1 MKISDDII
9 YCGVNDKKIDL
20 FEGQFPVPNGMSYNS
35 YLIRDEK
42 IAVLDSVDKDFGD
55 EWLEKIEAAACGASV
70 DFLVVHHMESDHSAN
85 ILNFAKKYPNAK
97 IVASQMAFRIMKN
110 FFETDFAER
119 RIVVKEGDSLD
130 LGKHKLNFIAAPN
143 VHWPEVIFSY
153 EPNEKIL
160 FSADAFGKFGAID
173 EENPLDDWACEARRY
188 YFGIVG
194 KFGANVQAALKKVSA
209 LEINQICPLHGPV
222 LRENLREYISLYETW
237 SKYEAESEGVTVAY
251 ASIYG
256 HTKAAVEKF
265 AEKLR
270 TAGCPK
276 VAVSDVARDDVFEVI
291 EDAFRYGKLV
301 LAAPTYN
308 CGVFPAMKNFI
319 DALTERNFQN
329 RKIGFIENG
338 SWAPQAAKAMCAQ
351 FGNCKNL
358 EFCENVVSIK
368 GEMKSCD
375 EEKMDALVKELLS

>member
-1 MKISDDII
+1 MKISDDIF

-20 FEGQFPVPNGMSYNS
+20 FEGQFPVPDGMSYNS
-35 YLIRDEK
+35 YMIRDEK
-42 IAVLDSVDKDFGD
+42 IAVLDTVDENFGD
-55 EWLEKIEAAACGASV
+55 EWLGKIKAVACGAEI

-97 IVASQMAFRIMKN
+97 IVSSQMAFSMMKN

-143 VHWPEVIFSY
+143 VHWPEVMFSY

-160 FSADAFGKFGAID
+160 FSADGFGKFGAID
-173 EENPLDDWACEARRY
+173 EKNPLDDWACEARRY

-194 KFGANVQAALKKVSA
+194 KFGANVQAVLKKASA
-209 LEINQICPLHGPV
+209 LEINQICPLHGPI
-222 LRENLREYISLYETW
+222 LRENLGEYISLYDTW
-237 SKYEAESEGVTVAY
+237 SKYEAESEGVVVAY
-251 ASIYG
+251 ASVYG
-256 HTKAAVEKF
+256 HTKAAAEKF

-270 TAGCPK
+270 EAGCPK
-276 VAVSDVARDDVFEVI
+276 VAFFDVARDDVFEIV

-308 CGVFPAMKNFI
+308 CGVFPAMRNFI
-319 DALTERNFQN
+319 EALTERNFQN

-338 SWAPQAAKAMCAQ
+338 SWAPLAAKAMCAQ
-351 FGNCKNL
+351 FGNCRNL

-368 GEMKSCD
+368 GAMKACD
-375 EEKMDALVKELLS
+375 EEKMDALVKELL

>member
-1 MKISDDII
+1 MKISDDIV

-20 FEGQFPVPNGMSYNS
+20 FEGQFPVPDGMSYNS

-42 IAVLDSVDKDFGD
+42 IAVLDSVDENFGD
-55 EWLEKIEAAACGASV
+55 EWLEKIEAALGGMGV

-97 IVASQMAFRIMKN
+97 IVSSQMAFTMMKN
-110 FFETDFAER
+110 FFGTDFAER

-130 LGKHKLNFIAAPN
+130 LGKHTLNFIAAPN

-153 EPNEKIL
+153 EANEKIL

-194 KFGANVQAALKKVSA
+194 KFGANVQAALKKISA
-209 LEINQICPLHGPV
+209 LEINQICPLHGPI
-222 LRENLREYISLYETW
+222 LRENLCEYISLYDTW
-237 SKYEAESEGVTVAY
+237 SKYDAESEGVTVAY
-251 ASIYG
+251 TSIYG
-256 HTKAAVEKF
+256 HTKEAAEKF

-270 TAGCPK
+270 AAGCPK
-276 VAVSDVARDDVFEVI
+276 VEVFDVARDDVFEIV
-291 EDAFRYGKLV
+291 EAAFRYGKLV
-301 LAAPTYN
+301 LATTTYN
-308 CGVFPAMKNFI
+308 CGVFPAMRNFI
-319 DALTERNFQN
+319 EALVERNFQN

-338 SWAPQAAKAMCAQ
+338 AWAPQCGKAMRAQ
-351 FGNCKNL
+351 FGNCTNL

-368 GEMKSCD
+368 GAMKATD
-375 EEKMDALVKELLS
+375 EEKMDALAKELLL

>member
-1 MKISDDII
+1 MEISDDIV

-20 FEGQFPVPNGMSYNS
+20 FEGQFPVPDGMSYNS

-42 IAVLDSVDKDFGD
+42 IAVLDSVDKNFGD
-55 EWLEKIEAAACGASV
+55 EWLEKIDAAACGASV

-97 IVASQMAFRIMKN
+97 IVASQMAFTIMKN

-119 RIVVKEGDSLD
+119 RICVKEGDSLD
-130 LGKHKLNFIAAPN
+130 LGKHKLNFISAPN

-173 EENPLDDWACEARRY
+173 EKNPLDDWACEARRY

-222 LRENLREYISLYETW
+222 LRENLCEYISLYETW
-237 SKYEAESEGVTVAY
+237 SKYEAESEGVAVAY
-251 ASIYG
+251 ASVYG

-265 AEKLR
+265 GEKLR
-270 TAGCPK
+270 AAGCPK
-276 VAVSDVARDDVFEVI
+276 VAISDVARDDVFEIV

-301 LAAPTYN
+301 LASPTYN

-319 DALTERNFQN
+319 DALVERNFQN

-338 SWAPQAAKAMCAQ
+338 SWAPQSARNMRAQ
-351 FGNCKNL
+351 LENCKNL
-358 EFCENVVSIK
+358 EFCENIVSIK
-368 GEMKSCD
+368 GEMKVTD
-375 EEKMDALVKELLS
+375 EEKMDALAKELLP

>member
-20 FEGQFPVPNGMSYNS
+20 FEGQFPVPDGMSYNS

-270 TAGCPK
+270 AAGCPK

-351 FGNCKNL
+351 FENCKNL

-375 EEKMDALVKELLS
+375 EEKMDALVKELLP